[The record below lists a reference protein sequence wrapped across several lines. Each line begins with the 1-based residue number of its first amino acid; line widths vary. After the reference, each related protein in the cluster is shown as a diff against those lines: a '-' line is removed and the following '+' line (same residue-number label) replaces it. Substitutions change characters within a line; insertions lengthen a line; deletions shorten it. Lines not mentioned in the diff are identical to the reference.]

1 MTLAR
6 TRERPRRTRVAPA
19 IRALPD
25 VGSRHGT
32 RRRGRARSAGASMA
46 GSARRTAVGRGGPAI
61 ASDGARAAAG
71 MGCSAGSWSHCA
83 PPGKTTWGITP
94 RFREQSG
101 CPPMRAAAGCCCNG
115 SMNDTTYAYDA
126 GGAAARHEWFGFVRF
141 KSVRLSCAGPQP
153 KPKRQSDR
161 FFSWIRGSAM
171 ERGDDRWIAGVCSA
185 IAQRVGWSPTLV
197 RALVLASVVLCG
209 FGLALYAI
217 AWALLPDARDGR
229 ILGEELI
236 DGRWDWNMLGVII
249 MMMLAVAVP
258 GAGLAAACAALVL
271 WLVQNANRRHGG
283 YGSGSGVSGT
293 GDSENGSY
301 RRGWPA
307 SSYAYDGADT
317 GEQAADAGTAGS
329 SADRAG
335 NRGKCSGVLRSV
347 GASAVP
353 AARSGIRLRPAPYRR
368 SARTSSHAVPVVSV
382 SPIGALFHRNTS
394 AASRPVSP
402 SSSA

>member
-1 MTLAR
+1 
-6 TRERPRRTRVAPA
+6 
-19 IRALPD
+19 
-25 VGSRHGT
+25 
-32 RRRGRARSAGASMA
+32 
-46 GSARRTAVGRGGPAI
+46 
-61 ASDGARAAAG
+61 
-71 MGCSAGSWSHCA
+71 
-83 PPGKTTWGITP
+83 
-94 RFREQSG
+94 
-101 CPPMRAAAGCCCNG
+101 MRAAAGCCCNG

-126 GGAAARHEWFGFVRF
+126 GGAAGPGTNGSDSYGSNPYGSPAP
-141 KSVRLSCAGPQP
+141 GPQP

-258 GAGLAAACAALVL
+258 GAGLAAALCAALVL
-271 WLVQNANRRHGG
+271 WALVQNANRRHGG

-293 GDSENGSY
+293 GDSENT
-301 RRGWPA
+301 
-307 SSYAYDGADT
+307 GADGRPRHT
-317 GEQAADAGTAGS
+317 PMMVRTRESRRPMPARLAHQGPPRRKPREVQ
-329 SADRAG
+329 
-335 NRGKCSGVLRSV
+335 RS
-347 GASAVP
+347 P
-353 AARSGIRLRPAPYRR
+353 P
-368 SARTSSHAVPVVSV
+368 
-382 SPIGALFHRNTS
+382 
-394 AASRPVSP
+394 
-402 SSSA
+402 

>member
-1 MTLAR
+1 
-6 TRERPRRTRVAPA
+6 
-19 IRALPD
+19 
-25 VGSRHGT
+25 
-32 RRRGRARSAGASMA
+32 
-46 GSARRTAVGRGGPAI
+46 
-61 ASDGARAAAG
+61 
-71 MGCSAGSWSHCA
+71 
-83 PPGKTTWGITP
+83 
-94 RFREQSG
+94 
-101 CPPMRAAAGCCCNG
+101 
-115 SMNDTTYAYDA
+115 MNDTTYAYDA
-126 GGAAARHEWFGFVRF
+126 GGAAGPGTNGSDSYGSNPYGSPAP
-141 KSVRLSCAGPQP
+141 GPQP

-258 GAGLAAACAALVL
+258 GAGLAAALCAALVL
-271 WLVQNANRRHGG
+271 WALVQNANRRHGG
-283 YGSGSGVSGT
+283 YGSGSGVSDASGT

-329 SADRAG
+329 SGPTAPETAG
-335 NRGKCSGVLRSV
+335 SAAESSV
-347 GASAVP
+347 ASVRQP
-353 AARSGIRLRPAPYRR
+353 FQQPAPGY
-368 SARTSSHAVPVVSV
+368 
-382 SPIGALFHRNTS
+382 GFG
-394 AASRPVSP
+394 
-402 SSSA
+402 